1 MEQTNFFAYNNYL
14 ALITAVAQKAKSG
27 YPEAMEDVEFLQD
40 HFRNFFAYV
49 DGVCNSE
56 IGIHLAGGNLEG
68 TAKQNKITELDRM
81 RSKHHDAA
89 IASASAVNRIA
100 AFYGVGPIYTGDP
113 TVRRQVA
120 AFCMEAVRV
129 LFENRR

>member
-1 MEQTNFFAYNNYL
+1 MEYTHYFAYENYL
-14 ALITAVAQKAKSG
+14 ALITAVSQRVKGGDFDAQ
-27 YPEAMEDVEFLQD
+27 EDIEFLQN
-40 HFRNFFAYV
+40 HFKNFFAYV

-56 IGIHLAGGNLEG
+56 VGIHLASGSLEG
-68 TAKQNKITELDRM
+68 ASKQNRITELDRM

-100 AFYGVGPIYTGDP
+100 DYYGVGPIYTGDP
-113 TVRRQVA
+113 GVRRQVA
-120 AFCMEAVRV
+120 AFCMEAVSI

>member
-1 MEQTNFFAYNNYL
+1 MSKTQYFQYDNYL
-14 ALITAVAQKAKSG
+14 ALVAAVTQRAREG
-27 YPEAMEDVEFLQD
+27 DPEAEEDLGFIEG

-49 DGVCNSE
+49 DGACRSE
-56 IGIHLAGGNLEG
+56 VGIHLAGSLDG
-68 TAKQNKITELDRM
+68 TARQERVTELDRM

-89 IASASAVNRIA
+89 IAGAGAINRIA
-100 AFYGVGPIYTGDP
+100 AYYSVGPIYTGDP

-120 AFCMEAVRV
+120 AFCMEVTAS

>member
-1 MEQTNFFAYNNYL
+1 MEHKSYFVYENYFAL
-14 ALITAVAQKAKSG
+14 VAAVSQKAKSG
-27 YPEAMEDVEFLQD
+27 DADALDDIGFLTE

-49 DGVCNSE
+49 NGVCNSE
-56 IGIHLAGGNLEG
+56 VGIHLADNLEG
-68 TAKQNKITELDRM
+68 QAKQDRITELDRL

-113 TVRRQVA
+113 SVRRQVA

-129 LFENRR
+129 LFDNRR

>member
-1 MEQTNFFAYNNYL
+1 MEYKSYFVYENYFAL
-14 ALITAVAQKAKSG
+14 VAAVSQKAKSG
-27 YPEAMEDVEFLQD
+27 DADALDDIGFLAE

-49 DGVCNSE
+49 NGVCNSE
-56 IGIHLAGGNLEG
+56 VGIHLADNLEG
-68 TAKQNKITELDRM
+68 QAKQDRITELDRM

-113 TVRRQVA
+113 SVRRQVA

-129 LFENRR
+129 LFDNRR

>member
-1 MEQTNFFAYNNYL
+1 VEYKSYFVYENYL
-14 ALITAVAQKAKSG
+14 ALVAAVSQKAKSG
-27 YPEAMEDVEFLQD
+27 NADALEDNGFLTG

-49 DGVCNSE
+49 NGVCNSE
-56 IGIHLAGGNLEG
+56 VGIHLADYLEG
-68 TAKQNKITELDRM
+68 QAKQDRITELDRM

-100 AFYGVGPIYTGDP
+100 AIYGVGPIYTGDP
-113 TVRRQVA
+113 SVRREVA

>member
-1 MEQTNFFAYNNYL
+1 MEYKSYFVYENYFAL
-14 ALITAVAQKAKSG
+14 VAAVSQKAKSG
-27 YPEAMEDVEFLQD
+27 DADALDDIGFLTE

-49 DGVCNSE
+49 NGVCNSE
-56 IGIHLAGGNLEG
+56 VGIHLADNLEG
-68 TAKQNKITELDRM
+68 QAKQDRITELDRM

-113 TVRRQVA
+113 SVRRQVA

-129 LFENRR
+129 LFDNRR

>member
-1 MEQTNFFAYNNYL
+1 MERTSYFAYENYL
-14 ALITAVAQKAKSG
+14 ALITAVARMAKGGDS
-27 YPEAMEDVEFLQD
+27 EAQEDVEFLQD

-56 IGIHLAGGNLEG
+56 VGIHLAGGSLEG
-68 TAKQNKITELDRM
+68 AAKQNRITELDRM

-100 AFYGVGPIYTGDP
+100 EYYGVGPIYNGELA
-113 TVRRQVA
+113 VRRQVA
-120 AFCMEAVRV
+120 AFCMEVVSV

>member
-1 MEQTNFFAYNNYL
+1 MENNKYFAYKNYL
-14 ALITAVAQKAKSG
+14 ALITAVAQQAKSG
-27 YPEAMEDVEFLQD
+27 SSDAEEDMGFLWD
-40 HFRNFFAYV
+40 HFKNFFAYV

-56 IGIHLAGGNLEG
+56 VGIHLASGSLEEN
-68 TAKQNKITELDRM
+68 AKQERITELDSM

-89 IASASAVNRIA
+89 IARASAVNRIA
-100 AFYGVGPIYTGDP
+100 AYYGVGPIYTGDP

-120 AFCMEAVRV
+120 AFCMEAVSV